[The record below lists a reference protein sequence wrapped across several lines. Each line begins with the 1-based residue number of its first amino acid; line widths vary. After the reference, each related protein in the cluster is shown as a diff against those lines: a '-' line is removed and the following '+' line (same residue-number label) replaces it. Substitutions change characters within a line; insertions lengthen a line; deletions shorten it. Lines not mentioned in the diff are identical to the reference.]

1 MRMWFPGCG
10 NPEAAADAVTRA
22 FAYAA
27 GRVATRTMYAVVLS
41 IACAATRLAPRPL
54 LAQAAGS
61 DVYIRAQSLEDD
73 NQFDAAALAYRE
85 VLARTPASVPAML
98 GLERVL
104 AELGRSSE
112 ILPLLDS
119 AMVLAPREPVF
130 RAAQLRTFRSLG
142 QADSARAAFE
152 RWVRTAPHDPAP
164 YRTYS
169 RMLIADGRTAAADSV
184 LHAAQSDLGSA
195 RGFAYEL
202 AQLRAAD
209 GQWEASARAWHA
221 ALADN
226 AFLGQAAL
234 FSLAPTPA
242 ASRDAVR
249 AALKAPPPA
258 LGPLQALAQLE
269 LLWGSPRNGWDAL
282 RALRP
287 DSSVVAAWSD
297 FAQRA
302 ADMRAWLV
310 ARDALV
316 AANEASPRPQLVAQ
330 AAMAALEGGDAAG
343 ARSLAER
350 AETQLDSASAAQT
363 VLEAHLRA
371 LAALGQ
377 PNEGERFLAL
387 YSRYLAP
394 DARDRLS
401 RLVAWGWVRNGR
413 IDRARRLLAGA
424 GGDDDQMDG
433 WLALYQ
439 GDLAGAR
446 ELLSPSTDAQ
456 PDLLTVLALLE
467 RTKAERSPEAGR
479 AFLTLARGDT
489 LAAAAELAAAAG
501 ALPDARSLLLAT
513 SARLYAA
520 RDSLPSAMTIWRAI
534 VDSTPHAP
542 EAPEAEL
549 ELARALRRTGDAQA
563 SVKHLEHLILTYPES
578 AMVPQARREM
588 ELARRTVPA
597 GADSVSRPRH

>member
-1 MRMWFPGCG
+1 MTCSIAGTVAR
-10 NPEAAADAVTRA
+10 AARC
-22 FAYAA
+22 
-27 GRVATRTMYAVVLS
+27 AVVGVLAFS
-41 IACAATRLAPRPL
+41 LACAAGPLAPAL
-54 LAQAAGS
+54 LHAQRVLPG
-61 DVYIRAQSLEDD
+61 QSADTSAIVRGQMLEDD
-73 NQFDAAALAYRE
+73 NQLDAAAQAYRAA
-85 VLARTPASVPAML
+85 LAQSPASVPAML
-98 GLERVL
+98 GLER
-104 AELGRSSE
+104 AYAGLGRSGE

-119 AMVLAPREPVF
+119 AIAIAPHESAF
-130 RAAQLRTFRSLG
+130 RTAQLRTYRSLG
-142 QADSARAAFE
+142 EADSARAAFE
-152 RWVRTAPHDPAP
+152 RWTRDAPHDPAP

-184 LHAAQSDLGSA
+184 LRSAQTELGSA

-209 GQWEASARAWHA
+209 GQWEASARAWRA

-226 AFLGQAAL
+226 SFLGQAAL

-242 ASRDAVR
+242 ASREAVR
-249 AALKAPPPA
+249 GALRAPPPS
-258 LGPLQALAQLE
+258 LGPLQALARLE
-269 LLWGSPRNGWDAL
+269 LLWGSPRNGWEAL

-287 DSSVVAAWSD
+287 DSAVVDAWTD

-302 ADMRAWLV
+302 SDARAYLV

-316 AANEASPRPQLVAQ
+316 AANEASPRPELVAR
-330 AAMAALEGGDAAG
+330 AATAALEGGDAAG
-343 ARSLAER
+343 AVELAER
-350 AETQLDSASAAQT
+350 AEAKLDSASAART

-377 PNEGERFLAL
+377 PNEGERFLSL

-394 DARDRLS
+394 DARDRYA

-413 IDRARRLLAGA
+413 IDRARRLLTDA
-424 GGDDDQMDG
+424 GGDDDQIDG

-439 GDLAGAR
+439 GDLASAR
-446 ELLSPSTDAQ
+446 DLLSPSSAAQ
-456 PDLLTVLALLE
+456 ADLLTVLSLLE
-467 RTKAERSPEAGR
+467 RTKAEHSPEAGR

-489 LAAAAELAAAAG
+489 LAAAADFGSAAR
-501 ALPDARSLLLAT
+501 ALPEAASLLLAT

-520 RDSLPSAMTIWRAI
+520 SDSLDSAMGIWRTI
-534 VDSTPHAP
+534 VDSIAQAP

-549 ELARALRRTGDAQA
+549 ELARALRHRGDAQA

-578 AMVPQARREM
+578 ALVPQARREM
-588 ELARRTVPA
+588 ELARRSVPT
-597 GADSVSRPRH
+597 GADSSARPKR